1 MYDTEENAGM
11 KNDKVDMMC
20 DDDMCDCMNPA
31 IDSLKRSFN
40 MIVVGRPGSGK
51 TNWLINLLKQGQYQ
65 DERKGLRKMFHNVVV
80 CSPSISS
87 LKKNVFSKI
96 DDSQLFEEF
105 DINFIQFVK
114 ELTEIEAENNHRTLV
129 ICDDV
134 GTQLRKDAQVEKAF
148 LQMAFNRRHRRLS
161 IITTVQSYKNLPV
174 GLRTSASHLVLFRPT
189 NQKEL
194 IAVWEEVL
202 GPIPRQ
208 NLNSFIEWIFDVKH
222 NFLWVDMSLISSPKF
237 VFYKNWERIKDI

>member
-105 DINFIQFVK
+105 DTHFIQFVK
-114 ELTEIEAENNHRTLV
+114 ELTEIETENNHRTLV

-208 NLNSFIEWIFDVKH
+208 NLNKFIEWIFDVKH
-222 NFLWVDMSLISSPKF
+222 NFLWVDMSLICSPKF